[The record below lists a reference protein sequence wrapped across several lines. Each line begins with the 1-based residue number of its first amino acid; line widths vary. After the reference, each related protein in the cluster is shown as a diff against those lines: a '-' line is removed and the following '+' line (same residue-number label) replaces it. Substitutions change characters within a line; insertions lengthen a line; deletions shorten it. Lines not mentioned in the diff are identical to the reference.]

1 MSYIEFNNV
10 KKIYKMGDVKIKA
23 LAGASFTIEKGEF
36 AVIAGP
42 SGAGKSTIAKMVAK
56 KENFIYI
63 DTGAMY
69 RCVAYYCLT
78 QKIDLNDEKAV
89 EQAIEHIQIRL
100 TPDNKV
106 YLNDED
112 VSNQIRQ
119 DQVSLGASCVSKYQA
134 VRSFLVD
141 EQRKMA
147 KAGNVI
153 LDGRDI
159 GTVVLPNADLKI
171 YQIAS
176 VETRAKRRY
185 LENLERGL
193 DADLETIKKEI
204 EERDYQDTHREISPL
219 KKAEDAI
226 ELDTSSLT
234 LEEVVE
240 QVLTL
245 IQKAKEE

>member
-1 MSYIEFNNV
+1 M
-10 KKIYKMGDVKIKA
+10 KKNISVAID
-23 LAGASFTIEKGEF
+23 
-36 AVIAGP
+36 GP
-42 SGAGKSTIAKMVAK
+42 SAAGKSTIAKMVAK

-69 RCVAYYCLT
+69 RCVAYYCFT

-119 DQVSLGASCVSKYQA
+119 DQVSLGASCVSKYQV

>member
-1 MSYIEFNNV
+1 M
-10 KKIYKMGDVKIKA
+10 KKNISVAID
-23 LAGASFTIEKGEF
+23 
-36 AVIAGP
+36 GP
-42 SGAGKSTIAKMVAK
+42 SAAGKSTIAKMVAK

-78 QKIDLNDEKAV
+78 QKIDLNDEAV

-119 DQVSLGASCVSKYQA
+119 DQVSLGASCVSKYQV

>member
-1 MSYIEFNNV
+1 M
-10 KKIYKMGDVKIKA
+10 KKNISVAIDGSSA
-23 LAGASFTIEKGEF
+23 
-36 AVIAGP
+36 
-42 SGAGKSTIAKMVAK
+42 AGKSTIAKMVAK

-100 TPDNKV
+100 TSDNKV

>member
-1 MSYIEFNNV
+1 M
-10 KKIYKMGDVKIKA
+10 KKNISVAID
-23 LAGASFTIEKGEF
+23 
-36 AVIAGP
+36 GP
-42 SGAGKSTIAKMVAK
+42 SAAGKSTIAKMVAK

-112 VSNQIRQ
+112 VGNQIRQ
-119 DQVSLGASCVSKYQA
+119 DQVSLGASCVSKYQV

-141 EQRKMA
+141 EQRKMV

-193 DADLETIKKEI
+193 DADLEKIKKEI

-245 IQKAKEE
+245 IQK

>member
-1 MSYIEFNNV
+1 M
-10 KKIYKMGDVKIKA
+10 KKNISVAID
-23 LAGASFTIEKGEF
+23 
-36 AVIAGP
+36 GP
-42 SGAGKSTIAKMVAK
+42 SAAGKSTIAKMVAK

-69 RCVAYYCLT
+69 RCVAYYCLM

-147 KAGNVI
+147 KSGNVI

-159 GTVVLPNADLKI
+159 GTVVLPDADLKI

-219 KKAEDAI
+219 KKADDAI

>member
-1 MSYIEFNNV
+1 M
-10 KKIYKMGDVKIKA
+10 KKNISVAID
-23 LAGASFTIEKGEF
+23 
-36 AVIAGP
+36 GP
-42 SGAGKSTIAKMVAK
+42 SAAGKSTIAKMVAK

-112 VSNQIRQ
+112 VSSQIRQ

-134 VRSFLVD
+134 VRRFLVD

-193 DADLETIKKEI
+193 DANLETIKKEI

-219 KKAEDAI
+219 KKADDAI

>member
-1 MSYIEFNNV
+1 M
-10 KKIYKMGDVKIKA
+10 KKNISVAID
-23 LAGASFTIEKGEF
+23 
-36 AVIAGP
+36 GP
-42 SGAGKSTIAKMVAK
+42 SAAGKSTIAKMVAK

-100 TPDNKV
+100 TSDNKV

-185 LENLERGL
+185 LENLERDL

-219 KKAEDAI
+219 KKAEDAV

>member
-1 MSYIEFNNV
+1 M
-10 KKIYKMGDVKIKA
+10 KKNISVAID
-23 LAGASFTIEKGEF
+23 
-36 AVIAGP
+36 GP
-42 SGAGKSTIAKMVAK
+42 SAAGKSTIAKMVAK

-100 TPDNKV
+100 TSDNKV

-147 KAGNVI
+147 KVGNVI

-219 KKAEDAI
+219 KKAEDAV

>member
-1 MSYIEFNNV
+1 M
-10 KKIYKMGDVKIKA
+10 KKNISVAID
-23 LAGASFTIEKGEF
+23 
-36 AVIAGP
+36 GP
-42 SGAGKSTIAKMVAK
+42 SAAGKSTIAKMVAK

-119 DQVSLGASCVSKYQA
+119 DQVSLGASCVSKYQV

-193 DADLETIKKEI
+193 DADLDTIKKEI

>member
-1 MSYIEFNNV
+1 M
-10 KKIYKMGDVKIKA
+10 KKNISVAID
-23 LAGASFTIEKGEF
+23 
-36 AVIAGP
+36 GP
-42 SGAGKSTIAKMVAK
+42 SAAGKSTIAKMVAK

-69 RCVAYYCLT
+69 RCMAYYCLT

-119 DQVSLGASCVSKYQA
+119 DQVSLGASCVSKYQV

-193 DADLETIKKEI
+193 DADLEKIKKEI

>member
-1 MSYIEFNNV
+1 MSFVVAID
-10 KKIYKMGDVKIKA
+10 GP
-23 LAGASFTIEKGEF
+23 AGSGKGTVTKLVGEKEGL
-36 AVIAGP
+36 
-42 SGAGKSTIAKMVAK
+42 
-56 KENFIYI
+56 IYI

-69 RCVAYYCLT
+69 RCVTLYMIKNSI
-78 QKIDLNDEKAV
+78 KITDTEKIN
-89 EQAIEHIQIRL
+89 ELLKNIKIEFKKENNE
-100 TPDNKV
+100 DKV

-119 DQVSLGASCVSKYQA
+119 DQVSLGASCVSKYQV

>member
-1 MSYIEFNNV
+1 M
-10 KKIYKMGDVKIKA
+10 KKNISVAID
-23 LAGASFTIEKGEF
+23 
-36 AVIAGP
+36 GP
-42 SGAGKSTIAKMVAK
+42 SAAGKSTIAKMVAK

-119 DQVSLGASCVSKYQA
+119 DQVSLGASCVSKYQV

-159 GTVVLPNADLKI
+159 GTVVLSNADLKI

-193 DADLETIKKEI
+193 DADLEKIKKEI

>member
-1 MSYIEFNNV
+1 M
-10 KKIYKMGDVKIKA
+10 KKNISVAID
-23 LAGASFTIEKGEF
+23 
-36 AVIAGP
+36 GP
-42 SGAGKSTIAKMVAK
+42 SAAGKSTIAKMVAK

-100 TPDNKV
+100 TSDNKV

-159 GTVVLPNADLKI
+159 GTVVLPNANLKI

>member
-1 MSYIEFNNV
+1 M
-10 KKIYKMGDVKIKA
+10 KKNISVAID
-23 LAGASFTIEKGEF
+23 
-36 AVIAGP
+36 GP
-42 SGAGKSTIAKMVAK
+42 SAAGKSTIAKMVAK

-89 EQAIEHIQIRL
+89 GQAIEHIQIRL

-134 VRSFLVD
+134 VRSFLVV

-185 LENLERGL
+185 LENLERDL

>member
-1 MSYIEFNNV
+1 M
-10 KKIYKMGDVKIKA
+10 KKNISVAID
-23 LAGASFTIEKGEF
+23 
-36 AVIAGP
+36 GP
-42 SGAGKSTIAKMVAK
+42 SAAGKSTIAKMVAK

-89 EQAIEHIQIRL
+89 EQAIEHIQISL

-134 VRSFLVD
+134 VRNFLVD
-141 EQRKMA
+141 GQRKMA

-193 DADLETIKKEI
+193 NADLETIKKEI

>member
-1 MSYIEFNNV
+1 M
-10 KKIYKMGDVKIKA
+10 KKNISVAID
-23 LAGASFTIEKGEF
+23 
-36 AVIAGP
+36 GP
-42 SGAGKSTIAKMVAK
+42 SAAGKSTIAKMVAK

-89 EQAIEHIQIRL
+89 GQAIEHIQIRL

-193 DADLETIKKEI
+193 DADVETIKKEI

>member
-1 MSYIEFNNV
+1 M
-10 KKIYKMGDVKIKA
+10 KKNISVAID
-23 LAGASFTIEKGEF
+23 
-36 AVIAGP
+36 GP
-42 SGAGKSTIAKMVAK
+42 SAAGKSTIAKMVAK

-100 TPDNKV
+100 TSDNKV

-119 DQVSLGASCVSKYQA
+119 DQVSLGASCVSKYQV